1 MKTNKL
7 LLILLFLFSIH
18 SFSQTKDKEKREKIR
33 SLKVGFLTTELSL
46 TPDEAAI
53 FWPLY
58 NAFDNKQNE
67 IRSKKTKSLIDRM
80 DDEAFAKMSEK
91 EAFALLAQSE
101 SYDEDLFQ
109 NRRKFISSLKGVISP
124 IKIIKLKKAEDNF
137 NKKLLQQYR
146 DKGPRK

>member
-7 LLILLFLFSIH
+7 LLIILFLFSIH

-46 TPDEAAI
+46 TPDEAAV

-67 IRSKKTKSLIDRM
+67 IRSKKTKSLIDRI

-101 SYDEDLFQ
+101 SYDENLFQ

-146 DKGPRK
+146 DKRPRK

>member
-7 LLILLFLFSIH
+7 LLIILFLFSIH

-46 TPDEAAI
+46 TPDEAAV

-67 IRSKKTKSLIDRM
+67 IRSKKTKSLIDRI

-91 EAFALLAQSE
+91 EAFVFLAQSE

>member
-7 LLILLFLFSIH
+7 LLIILFLFSIH

-46 TPDEAAI
+46 TPDEAAV

-67 IRSKKTKSLIDRM
+67 IRSKKTKSLIDRI

-109 NRRKFISSLKGVISP
+109 NRRKFISSLKGVIST

>member
-7 LLILLFLFSIH
+7 LLIILFLFSIH
-18 SFSQTKDKEKREKIR
+18 SFSQPKDKEKREKIR
-33 SLKVGFLTTELSL
+33 SLKVGFLTNELSL
-46 TPDEAAI
+46 TPDEAAV

-67 IRSKKTKSLIDRM
+67 IRSKKTKSLIDKM
-80 DDEAFAKMSEK
+80 DNEAFAKMNEK

-146 DKGPRK
+146 DKGSRK

>member
-7 LLILLFLFSIH
+7 LLIILFLFSIH
-18 SFSQTKDKEKREKIR
+18 SFSQPKDKEKREKIR

-46 TPDEAAI
+46 TPDEAAV

-67 IRSKKTKSLIDRM
+67 IRSKKTKSLIDKM
-80 DDEAFAKMSEK
+80 DNEAFAKMNEK

-146 DKGPRK
+146 DKGPIK

>member
-7 LLILLFLFSIH
+7 LLIILFLFSIH

-46 TPDEAAI
+46 TPDEAAV

-67 IRSKKTKSLIDRM
+67 IRSKKTKSLIDRL

>member
-7 LLILLFLFSIH
+7 LLIILFLFSIH

-46 TPDEAAI
+46 TPDEAAV

-91 EAFALLAQSE
+91 EAFALLALSE

>member
-7 LLILLFLFSIH
+7 LLIILFLFSIH
-18 SFSQTKDKEKREKIR
+18 SFSQPKDKEKREKIR

-46 TPDEAAI
+46 TPDEAAV

-67 IRSKKTKSLIDRM
+67 IRSKKTKSLIDRI

>member
-7 LLILLFLFSIH
+7 LLIILFLFSIH
-18 SFSQTKDKEKREKIR
+18 SFSQPKDKEKREKIR

-46 TPDEAAI
+46 TPDESAV

-91 EAFALLAQSE
+91 EAFALLAKSE